1 MAIIGYAAAL
11 EQFHP
16 TELLEY
22 SQLAERHGF
31 KGVMAADH
39 FQPWVPQQGHNAFV
53 WSWIAALG
61 ATTKTLTFGPGVTCA
76 SFRYHPAVVAQA
88 AATQGAMTPGRF
100 WLGLGTGEALN
111 EHVVGGVWPEAR
123 VRLKMMQ
130 EAISIIKKLLTGELA
145 KHDDGKYFKME
156 RVRMWTLPE
165 QPVPILVATAGPIA
179 AKWAGANCDGF
190 ITPGAGLEKLKM
202 LLGRFAEGARS
213 AGKDA
218 KQMPKLLQLHMSW
231 AKTKEEALDNALDQ
245 WPNGGMPFPKGDV
258 RSPEDFAEIAKLV
271 KPDNYKNR
279 MIISPDMDE
288 HREQIQQFIDL
299 GFDEIHVHNVGRNQ
313 KEFIEVFGKQVIAK
327 LKLG

>member
-22 SQLAERHGF
+22 SQLAEQHGF

-88 AATQGAMTPGRF
+88 AATQGAMTPGRV

-123 VRLKMMQ
+123 VRLEMMQ

-156 RVRMWTLPE
+156 RERMWTLPE

-190 ITPGAGLEKLKM
+190 ITPGASLEKLQM

-313 KEFIEVFGKQVIAK
+313 KEFIERFGKQVIAK